1 MFKQKQIRQG
11 VAASLIL
18 LASSVSYI
26 SGPTVQAAG
35 VTLTVT
41 PSTQNTATN
50 GNVSITFT
58 PVTAVTNGSTI
69 TFSIPSGYT
78 GGASLLDADVTV
90 TGTNITSTVE
100 SAFTATS
107 FSSTITA
114 SANVT
119 TPITIVIGGTN
130 KLTSPVAAGNNPF
143 ALTTSVGDTGA
154 NFQYVGQANVVQ
166 VRGYVA
172 PSLSFV
178 IRDSTDTANTNTCD
192 LGTITTSSV
201 ATCSYRL
208 KVGANGT
215 GYVISVNTSGNFTN
229 GSTFFTNAA
238 AGTAGT
244 GGTAFAA
251 GTENYGVVVT
261 HSTPSNGTSTLASA
275 YNAGATNRVAYNNTT
290 AAPLLTVVGQNNPT
304 TTAHSSLVTH
314 AAAASSVTPSGAYTQ
329 TVTYTVAPT
338 F

>member
-26 SGPTVQAAG
+26 SSPTVHAAG
-35 VTLTVT
+35 VTLTAT

-50 GNVSITFT
+50 SNFTLSFT
-58 PVTAVTNGSTI
+58 PVTAITNNSTI
-69 TFSIPSGYT
+69 TVFIPSGYT
-78 GGASLLDADVTV
+78 GGASLTNADIAI
-90 TGTNITSTVE
+90 TGTNITSVV
-100 SAFTATS
+100 SSSFTATS
-107 FSSTITA
+107 FVSTISS

-119 TPITIVIGGTN
+119 TPVSIVIGGTN
-130 KLTSPVAAGNNPF
+130 KLTSPVAAGNYAF
-143 ALTTSVGDTGA
+143 ALTTSVGDSGA

-178 IRDSTDTANTNTCD
+178 IRDSGDTTNTNTCD
-192 LGTITTSSV
+192 LGTISTGSV
-201 ATCSYRL
+201 ATCAYRL
-208 KVGANGT
+208 KVGSNGT

-229 GSTFFTNAA
+229 GAANFTNAA

-244 GGTAFAA
+244 GGTTFAA
-251 GTENYGVVVT
+251 GTENYGAVIT
-261 HSTPSNGTSTLASA
+261 PGIPSNGTATLAAA
-275 YNAGATNRVAYNNTT
+275 YNAGATNRVAYNNTS
-290 AAPLLTVVGQNNPT
+290 AATLLTVVGQNNPT
-304 TTAHSSLVTH
+304 TTTNSSLVTH
-314 AAAASSVTPSGAYTQ
+314 AASASSVTPAGAYTQ

>member
-178 IRDSTDTANTNTCD
+178 IRDSADTTNTNICD

-229 GSTFFTNAA
+229 GTTSFANAA

-244 GGTAFAA
+244 AFVA
-251 GTENYGVVVT
+251 GTENYGTVIT
-261 HSTPSNGTSTLASA
+261 PSTPSNGTSTLAAA
-275 YNAGATNRVAYNNTT
+275 YNAGATNRVAYNNTS
-290 AAPLLTVVGQNNPT
+290 AATLLTIVGQNNPT

-314 AAAASSVTPSGAYTQ
+314 AAAASSVTAAGAYTQ